1 MPQGSILRP
10 LLFLIF
16 INELSD
22 NLSIT
27 AKFFADDTCLFSIV
41 QNINTTASHLNSDLS
56 KISSW
61 AFRWKMSFNPEP
73 SKQAQEV
80 FFSRKIQK
88 PCNFPIYLNN
98 KLVKQVP
105 SQKHLGMISHNKL
118 NFQEHLKNT
127 LNKVNKTVGLL
138 RKLKNF
144 LPRGPLLKIYKLF
157 IRPHLDY
164 SDVIY
169 DQYYNNFFRQKL
181 ELMQYNAALPIT
193 GAFKRFLYGKTS
205 SRIRFRILK
214 TTRWFR
220 KLRYFFKITKN
231 QSPKYLFDKIPINRT
246 AYRTRSNID
255 NIPRFNVITYFF

>member
-127 LNKVNKTVGLL
+127 LNKVNKLLPNYGNYKTFCHVDHYYKPFTNGSSNLILITVM
-138 RKLKNF
+138 
-144 LPRGPLLKIYKLF
+144 LF
-157 IRPHLDY
+157 MINT
-164 SDVIY
+164 I
-169 DQYYNNFFRQKL
+169 
-181 ELMQYNAALPIT
+181 I
-193 GAFKRFLYGKTS
+193 
-205 SRIRFRILK
+205 ILS
-214 TTRWFR
+214 
-220 KLRYFFKITKN
+220 TKN
-231 QSPKYLFDKIPINRT
+231 
-246 AYRTRSNID
+246 
-255 NIPRFNVITYFF
+255 